1 MKTKKQPYAKQFNS
15 MGNVINEITK
25 ETPYLHEAAPSR
37 QMRRG
42 HVRVIPLTI
51 GNEMIFV
58 TQRKAKSSGKWINVN

>member
-1 MKTKKQPYAKQFNS
+1 MKTKKQPYVKQFNS

-58 TQRKAKSSGKWINVN
+58 TQRKAKSSGIWINVS